1 MTGNRFDELAAARDQ
16 TEKLLRVIAEIGA
29 GLDLDATLHR
39 IISAARELTSA
50 PYGALAV
57 RDRHANL
64 ISFVHEGMDAETVR
78 RIGHHPVGK
87 GLLSLSLLDTP
98 ALRMDDLTAHPAAA
112 GFPEHHPA
120 MRAFLAVPITIRG
133 AVFGNLYLTHVDEA
147 RVFSDADEMAAR
159 ALAFAAAVAI
169 DNAQVFER
177 ERMSVKWI
185 EASREITTAL
195 LSRTEPH
202 RRPMQ
207 LIAERACALTD
218 AEQAIVLVPADPEQP
233 GNPEVDTLV
242 VLAAVGLPAAD
253 VLGQRV
259 PVRGSTSGAVFKSGE
274 PLITDEFRYPIQ
286 AFTDAGRRPAIVMP
300 LRARDEVVGVIAIA
314 RGTEQPPFDESYLDL
329 VRDFATHAAI
339 ALVLAAAREDARQL
353 AVLAERER
361 IAHDLHD
368 HVIQRLF
375 AAGMDLQ
382 GTLARARSPEVA
394 DRLNRT
400 LDDLQTIIEEIRTTI
415 FALRSPAAVA
425 GDFRHRIQRVIAELT
440 ENRDLVTTV
449 RMDGPMTAVGAE
461 LAEHAEAVTAEAVS
475 NAVRH
480 SGASRLT
487 VQIGV
492 ADMFTLDVID
502 NGRGIA
508 SGNTRRSGLA
518 NMTRRAEQLGGSC
531 ERDGRPPRQR
541 GCSGVRP
548 GCLRHLGGRR
558 AVRDRGAVAA
568 ALRTPRPGHTGPK
581 PGRNPPVQR
590 RRPGPAQADQQAGR
604 RRGQPGRRGPHPRPG
619 GRQHHAVGGQHRPAV
634 DQPGVAGSREDRRR
648 RRGHRLSRRPRVA
661 PVESGYPTG
670 YAFQASR

>member
-368 HVIQRLF
+368 HVIQRLV

-531 ERDGRPPRQR
+531 EISSP
-541 GCSGVRP
+541 
-548 GCLRHLGGRR
+548 
-558 AVRDRGAVAA
+558 
-568 ALRTPRPGHTGPK
+568 
-581 PGRNPPVQR
+581 
-590 RRPGPAQADQQAGR
+590 
-604 RRGQPGRRGPHPRPG
+604 PG
-619 GRQHHAVGGQHRPAV
+619 GGT
-634 DQPGVAGSREDRRR
+634 
-648 RRGHRLSRRPRVA
+648 RVHWTA
-661 PVESGYPTG
+661 PLLDH
-670 YAFQASR
+670 

>member
-242 VLAAVGLPAAD
+242 VSAAVGLPAAD

-531 ERDGRPPRQR
+531 EISSP
-541 GCSGVRP
+541 
-548 GCLRHLGGRR
+548 
-558 AVRDRGAVAA
+558 
-568 ALRTPRPGHTGPK
+568 
-581 PGRNPPVQR
+581 
-590 RRPGPAQADQQAGR
+590 
-604 RRGQPGRRGPHPRPG
+604 PG
-619 GRQHHAVGGQHRPAV
+619 GGT
-634 DQPGVAGSREDRRR
+634 
-648 RRGHRLSRRPRVA
+648 RVHWTA
-661 PVESGYPTG
+661 PLLDH
-670 YAFQASR
+670 